1 MTDAAPSAANRPDYV
16 SLREPYAAPT
26 QQRDADFMGMYIFLG
41 TEAMLF
47 GALFCLVFAYRS
59 LHPEAVAVAARHMQL
74 WIGAANTAIILT
86 SSLFVALG
94 VHSAR
99 QGARRATGGFF
110 LLALALGAAFLVLK
124 GIEYGLDYRDGL
136 MPVIGQPS
144 PVRNGPAGLFID
156 LYFVATGLHALHLTI
171 GLIVLAVTATLV
183 LTRAKRLPEQAVVV
197 EMAGLYWHFVDVVWV
212 FAFPIF
218 YLARG

>member
-1 MTDAAPSAANRPDYV
+1 MTDYV
-16 SLREPYAAPT
+16 TLREPYAAPR
-26 QQRDADFMGMYIFLG
+26 QQRDADFMGMYVFLG

-47 GALFCLVFAYRS
+47 GGLFCLTFGYRS
-59 LHPEAVAVAARHMQL
+59 LHPAAVAVAARHMQL
-74 WIGAANTAIILT
+74 WIATANTAILLT

-94 VHSAR
+94 VLAAR
-99 QGARRATGGFF
+99 KGARRAVGAFF
-110 LLALALGAAFLVLK
+110 LIALALGVAFLILK
-124 GIEYGLDYRDGL
+124 GIEYGIDYKDGL
-136 MPVIGQPS
+136 MPVIGRPAA
-144 PVRNGPAGLFID
+144 VRDGPAGLFID

-171 GLIVLAVTATLV
+171 GLCVLAWTSTVV
-183 LTRAKRLPEQAVVV
+183 LARLKRVPEQAIVV

>member
-1 MTDAAPSAANRPDYV
+1 MADYV
-16 SLREPYAAPT
+16 TLREPYAAAE
-26 QQRDADFMGMYIFLG
+26 QQRDADFMGMYVFLG

-47 GALFCLVFAYRS
+47 GGLFCLVFGYRT

-74 WIGAANTAIILT
+74 WIATANTGILLT
-86 SSLFVALG
+86 SSLLVALG

-99 QGARRATGGFF
+99 QGARRAVAGFF
-110 LLALALGAAFLVLK
+110 LGALALGLAFLVLK
-124 GIEYGLDYRDGL
+124 GVEYGIDYRDGL
-136 MPVIGQPS
+136 MPVVGSPS
-144 PVRNGPAGLFID
+144 PVRATPAGLFID
-156 LYFVATGLHALHLTI
+156 LYFIATGLHAIHLSV
-171 GLIVLAVTATLV
+171 GLVVLAWTATVV
-183 LTRAKRLPEQAVVV
+183 LRRVKAVPDQAVVV